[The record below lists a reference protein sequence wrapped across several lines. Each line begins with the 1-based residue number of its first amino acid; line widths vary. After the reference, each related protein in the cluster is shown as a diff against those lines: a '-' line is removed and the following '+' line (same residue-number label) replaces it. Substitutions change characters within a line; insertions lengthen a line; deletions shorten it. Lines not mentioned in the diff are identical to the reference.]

1 MRMKP
6 ISWKVGFLIVSI
18 LFHVALLTWLKMP
31 VILARMPQTALIF
44 NLVDRPKPYIPPE
57 PPKEN
62 PKPIVKQDEQK
73 PVEKKE
79 IEKPKPNDQ
88 PPPPHAAI
96 ATSDKPPAPG
106 EAVINP
112 DPGGV
117 PGGVEGGT
125 PGGVVG
131 GTGDKPIEETKPPP
145 PPPPEPIPEPE
156 PKVDVK
162 AIQSQYVGSVKSK
175 IYGSKFYPE
184 SAQRMEQEGS
194 VKVSFTVTSG
204 GSVSGVSVSS
214 SSGFSELDNAA
225 VQAVKNAAPFGAIPP
240 ELGKSSL
247 SMSIT
252 LKYYLK

>member
-1 MRMKP
+1 MKP
-6 ISWKVGFLIVSI
+6 ISWKIWFLIASI
-18 LFHVALLTWLKMP
+18 LFHAALLTWLKMP

-44 NLVDRPKPYIPPE
+44 DLVDRPKPYIPPDL
-57 PPKEN
+57 PKEK

-73 PVEKKE
+73 PPEKRE
-79 IEKPKPNDQ
+79 IEKLEPKPVDA
-88 PPPPHAAI
+88 PPPPPAESPV
-96 ATSDKPPAPG
+96 SDEAPAPG

-112 DPGGV
+112 EPGGV

-131 GTGDKPIEETKPPP
+131 GTGDGNPDVKPEPPP
-145 PPPPEPIPEPE
+145 APEPEPEPE

-162 AIQSQYVGSVKSK
+162 AIQSQYVSGVKSK

-184 SAQRMEQEGS
+184 SAKRMEQEGS
-194 VKVSFTVTSG
+194 VKVSFTVSSG

-247 SMSIT
+247 TMSIT